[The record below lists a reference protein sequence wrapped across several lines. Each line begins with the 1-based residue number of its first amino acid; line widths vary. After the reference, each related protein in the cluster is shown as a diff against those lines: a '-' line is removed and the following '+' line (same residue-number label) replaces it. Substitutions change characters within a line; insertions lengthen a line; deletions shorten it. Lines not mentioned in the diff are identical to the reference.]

1 MAAAVDLSLEVQGDD
16 IVVTLPGTSYVVTY
30 YRAAAF
36 PHQLLTKSHS
46 GREDEGAPITQAE
59 FHARAWKAAGHKARA
74 LGWIVCI
81 EGNRMQDLH
90 IKVRDQDIV
99 VTMPGT
105 SLRVVYRKPHRGSQL
120 VARLDYFQDQ
130 QKGPI
135 TRAEFLDRALK
146 AANGKAREL
155 GWIA

>member
-1 MAAAVDLSLEVQGDD
+1 
-16 IVVTLPGTSYVVTY
+16 
-30 YRAAAF
+30 
-36 PHQLLTKSHS
+36 
-46 GREDEGAPITQAE
+46 
-59 FHARAWKAAGHKARA
+59 
-74 LGWIVCI
+74 
-81 EGNRMQDLH
+81 MQNLH

-105 SLRVVYRKPHRGSQL
+105 SLRVVYRKPHSGSQL

-146 AANGKAREL
+146 AATDKAREL
-155 GWIA
+155 GWIV

>member
-1 MAAAVDLSLEVQGDD
+1 LAAAEVNLSIEVQGDE
-16 IVVTLPGTSYVVTY
+16 IVVTLHGTSYVVTY

-36 PHQLLTKSHS
+36 PQQLLTKSHS
-46 GREDEGAPITQAE
+46 REDEGARMTQAE
-59 FHARAWKAAGHKARA
+59 FHAHAWKAASPRREHWGGSSEKVWCRRQQDAGPPHIRA
-74 LGWIVCI
+74 
-81 EGNRMQDLH
+81 
-90 IKVRDQDIV
+90 QDIV

-135 TRAEFLDRALK
+135 TRAEFLTRALK
-146 AANGKAREL
+146 GGQA
-155 GWIA
+155 

>member
-1 MAAAVDLSLEVQGDD
+1 MSSLNILPNMYDSRLGMARPFTFSVPMTDNCDLC
-16 IVVTLPGTSYVVTY
+16 
-30 YRAAAF
+30 
-36 PHQLLTKSHS
+36 
-46 GREDEGAPITQAE
+46 AE
-59 FHARAWKAAGHKARA
+59 
-74 LGWIVCI
+74 
-81 EGNRMQDLH
+81 
-90 IKVRDQDIV
+90 VRDQDLV

-135 TRAEFLDRALK
+135 TRAEFLAKALK
-146 AANGKAREL
+146 LANDKAREL